1 MRPSALCGH
10 GLLFLSAIVTA
21 AVAVAQAPVE
31 EREPRASS
39 YTEAQQR
46 VEFARQSVTR
56 SEQRVKDAER
66 RVRDAEAALLPALR
80 QYEGTKSRLDKARA
94 DLERERSAVSA
105 SRKAYETESAT
116 FQRLRTRANGARET
130 K

>member
-1 MRPSALCGH
+1 VRASALCGH
-10 GLLFLSAIVTA
+10 GLFLSAIFTA
-21 AVAVAQAPVE
+21 AAAVAQAPVE
-31 EREPRASS
+31 ERQQRAAS
-39 YTEAQQR
+39 YSEAQQR
-46 VEFARQSVTR
+46 VEFARQTLTR

-80 QYEGTKSRLDKARA
+80 QYEGTKSRLDQARA
-94 DLERERSAVSA
+94 ELERERSVAGE

-116 FQRLRTRANGARET
+116 FQRLRARANGARET